1 MGTFRLRDSAFYIFE
16 IIWHFLRRA
25 VCWLYLTQH
34 TPGSLLDP
42 AKSLLVTLCC
52 QRFLSFSV
60 FSSAPLETHHRV
72 LVFTDFSLLLF
83 IFHRLLLIISLQ
95 ITFLFASLP
104 SSLFQRHL
112 VPLKCYFWPYPQSLE
127 CSDFVFVF
135 HLLWSVGYIDHFSFQ
150 ILEGFLSINW
160 GRAHT
165 FSTTC
170 NLLKFIKFALWPM
183 QCPNH

>member
-1 MGTFRLRDSAFYIFE
+1 MGTFRLRDLAFYIFE

-60 FSSAPLETHHRV
+60 FSSAPLETHHFISLLYDRV

-112 VPLKCYFWPYPQSLE
+112 VPLNVTFGPTHKVWNVLILFLFFIYC
-127 CSDFVFVF
+127 D
-135 HLLWSVGYIDHFSFQ
+135 LWVI
-150 ILEGFLSINW
+150 
-160 GRAHT
+160 
-165 FSTTC
+165 
-170 NLLKFIKFALWPM
+170 
-183 QCPNH
+183 